1 MTLKHFDCIFRYLK
15 AFTVEEKLIGEVYN
29 LINVPEGERNFDVP
43 ETLEGE
49 LNVEIEG
56 VRVNVLLQ
64 AVKILLDSELVEKGL
79 KQHLID
85 VAYLTLHCLNSLPQT
100 KAFSIEET
108 LKTFFTALIHD
119 IGKCYIDPEIL
130 HKKETLSDEEWKEIQ
145 THINRGQMLV
155 NKCAFPKFM
164 GDAAYYHHEQYGGDG
179 YPGHF
184 SGENIPLHI
193 RFTTIL
199 DHFVSLVEENGRGYR
214 QQHYAPNVAIDKI
227 EKEESGR
234 MIDPKLA
241 ELVLNILRI
250 KVNSSDFR
258 IHNSWSAMTAL
269 LQETVRNSAIKKS
282 A

>member
-15 AFTVEEKLIGEVYN
+15 AFTVEEKLISEVYN

-56 VRVNVLLQ
+56 VRINVLLQ

-130 HKKETLSDEEWKEIQ
+130 HKEEALSDEEWEEIQ
-145 THINRGQMLV
+145 MHINRGETIAEEC
-155 NKCAFPKFM
+155 KFPGFM
-164 GDAAYYHHEQYGGDG
+164 ADAAYYHHEQYSGGG
-179 YPGHF
+179 YPGYLEE
-184 SGENIPLHI
+184 ENIPLAI
-193 RFTTIL
+193 RFGAII
-199 DHFVSLVEENGRGYR
+199 DHFVSMVEENGRGYR
-214 QQHYAPNVAIDKI
+214 TKHYPPNVAIDKI
-227 EKEESGR
+227 AEEESGT
-234 MIDPKLA
+234 MLDPHLTKWILD
-241 ELVLNILRI
+241 ILRI

-258 IHNSWSAMTAL
+258 IHNSWEEMTAL